1 MAALPENL
9 NALVGHTGFV
19 GGSLAR
25 QREFQARYNSANI
38 DEIAEES
45 FDTIVCAGVKA
56 EKWRA
61 NLDPVADIESID
73 RLWNALRQAK
83 TRKLILISTIDVYPN
98 PVGVDETTAID
109 ASDSQPYGKHR
120 YELEAR
126 AHDHFDTLVIRL
138 PGLFGKGLKKNA
150 LYDLLHSHDTDR
162 IDSRGVFQ
170 FYDIERLAGDIDTAM
185 QNDIGLLNV
194 ATEPL
199 SIEEISRDCYASEF
213 VNHIVDKPAR
223 YDMRSINA
231 GAFGGSDGYLV
242 SAAEVKDSLRS
253 WVAAERGSQS

>member
-1 MAALPENL
+1 M
-9 NALVGHTGFV
+9 NALIGHTGFV

-25 QREFQARYNSANI
+25 QREFQSRYNSANI
-38 DEIAEES
+38 DEIVGKS

-61 NLDPVADIESID
+61 NLDPVADMASID

-83 TRKLILISTIDVYPN
+83 TRKLILISTIDVYPD
-98 PVGVDETTAID
+98 PVGVDEATAID
-109 ASDSQPYGKHR
+109 PANSQPYGRHR

-126 AHDHFDTLVIRL
+126 ARDHFDTLVIRL
-138 PGLFGKGLKKNA
+138 PGLFGRGLKKNA
-150 LYDLLHSHDTDR
+150 LYDMLHSHETDR

-185 QNDIGLLNV
+185 QNDIQLLNV
-194 ATEPL
+194 ATGPL
-199 SIEEISRDCYASEF
+199 SIEEISRDCYGSEF
-213 VNHIVDKPAR
+213 VNHVVDKPAR

-231 GAFGGSDGYLV
+231 DAFGGSDGYLL
-242 SAAEVKDSLRS
+242 SASEVKARLRS
-253 WVAAERGSQS
+253 WVAAERDRPS